1 MSQHQG
7 TNSAAAPSTIGAED
21 YVVTRG
27 KPPREHQFKKGQSG
41 NPSGRPKG
49 SLNFR
54 TLLQRELDRQIT
66 ATNNGRQVR
75 ITKREAMAMRLVA
88 EALKGNLKA
97 IDAVLHHA
105 EETAAERTQVLPPMD
120 TDPASEAGILA
131 AYLARCEAEGS
142 A

>member
-1 MSQHQG
+1 MSKNDSTHG
-7 TNSAAAPSTIGAED
+7 AADSSDAAAEA

-41 NPSGRPKG
+41 NPRGRPKG
-49 SLNFR
+49 SQNFR

-66 ATNNGRQVR
+66 ATNNGREVR
-75 ITKREAMAMRLVA
+75 MTKREAMAKRLVG

-97 IDAVLHHA
+97 LEAVLQHSG
-105 EETAAERTQVLPPMD
+105 EAAASAQALPPMD
-120 TDPASEAGILA
+120 TDPARETAILT
-131 AYLARCEAEGS
+131 AYIARLDAEGT